1 MQHAMV
7 QPTFYQQ
14 REYRYMKMS
23 ILNMRIPD
31 NMKNK
36 AKKAAVREDLS
47 LTQWVKRAIAD
58 RLLKENP

>member
-1 MQHAMV
+1 
-7 QPTFYQQ
+7 
-14 REYRYMKMS
+14 MKIS

-36 AKKAAVREDLS
+36 AKKAAVKEDLS